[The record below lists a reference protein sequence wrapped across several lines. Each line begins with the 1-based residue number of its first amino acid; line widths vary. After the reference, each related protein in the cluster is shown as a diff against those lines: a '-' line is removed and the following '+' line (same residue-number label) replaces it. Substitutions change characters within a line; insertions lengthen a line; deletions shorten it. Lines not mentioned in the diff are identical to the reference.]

1 MGLLEFDKLFSGVGL
16 LQGAK
21 IVIMVVQSLAHVW
34 LCNPTGCST
43 PVSPVLSPRVCSDS
57 CQFSQ

>member
-34 LCNPTGCST
+34 L
-43 PVSPVLSPRVCSDS
+43 
-57 CQFSQ
+57 